1 MSWPCRC
8 RRAVCQARQNKKYR
22 PETYARPPKCKACGK
37 GELRVDEWRKRNEL
51 HRPDKTCRPD
61 RTGCCGYHFP
71 HRRGS
76 KWCDENPKLTMEMR
90 EERSTW

>member
-1 MSWPCRC
+1 
-8 RRAVCQARQNKKYR
+8 
-22 PETYARPPKCKACGK
+22 
-37 GELRVDEWRKRNEL
+37 VDYWRKRNEL

-76 KWCDENPKLTMEMR
+76 KFCTFNTKLTVE
-90 EERSTW
+90 ELQERSRW